1 MFIKLTRTGT
11 YFSNFDKELKELD
24 PKPIWV
30 NTSKITLI
38 SNGYIWLGEES
49 IPVKETPDE
58 ILRRIKEANNVTI
71 RI

>member
-1 MFIKLTRTGT
+1 MTFIKLTQTST

-30 NTSKITLI
+30 NTSKIALI

-49 IPVKETPDE
+49 ISVKETPEE
-58 ILRRIKEANNVTI
+58 ILRLIKEVRNESV
-71 RI
+71 